1 VPNLPKGKYHLS
13 CCQIFLE
20 EAWKE
25 EDFSKRCYN
34 NRSKTAEKKRNL
46 GSGPMNNVSSES
58 VLGKKLEKRK

>member
-1 VPNLPKGKYHLS
+1 
-13 CCQIFLE
+13 LE

-58 VLGKKLEKRK
+58 VLGKKLGKRK